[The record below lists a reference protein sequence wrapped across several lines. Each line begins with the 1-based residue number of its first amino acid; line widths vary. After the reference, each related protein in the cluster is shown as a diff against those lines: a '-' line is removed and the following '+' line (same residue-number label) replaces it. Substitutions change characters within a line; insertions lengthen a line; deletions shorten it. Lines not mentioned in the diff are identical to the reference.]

1 MAGNIDE
8 TSEAIGVLRGEI
20 LSIKDS
26 IVFLRSTQ
34 HQINNAVNSL
44 PLVISKLESIEER
57 LKHGQQTMQEIE
69 ERAGAHEK
77 RTDELEKKFE
87 VFLGK
92 VSQSRWLLTLIATG
106 LISLVGVVA
115 WFVDHWHKIK
125 SAL

>member
-44 PLVISKLESIEER
+44 PLVVSKLESIEER